1 MLVLLDTNAY
11 LRLAKRIKPMLGVRF
26 GHNQYRLTV
35 LKDVEIEVQK
45 SRRLRFH
52 YPWFDDSGL
61 VEERIAKRVRMSPE
75 EKTKLE
81 NVAEFLHDY
90 TQIHAARFTTNK
102 RSPPSRTDCRM
113 LAFGQVREAVVVT
126 DDLGMHQLAE
136 EFEISVWHGYELLHK
151 MRAAQVIDSQ
161 KIREIYQALEA
172 NGDLPQAWEGAR
184 ETLLRKVFR

>member
-11 LRLAKRIKPMLGVRF
+11 LRLAKRIKPMLGVKF
-26 GHNQYRLTV
+26 GHKQYCLTV
-35 LKDVEIEVQK
+35 LRDVEREVHK

-52 YPWFDDSGL
+52 YPWFDNPNL
-61 VEERIAKRVRMSPE
+61 TQERVSKGVRMSPE
-75 EKTKLE
+75 EKKKLSDITE
-81 NVAEFLHDY
+81 ALHEY
-90 TQIHAARFTTNK
+90 VQIHAARFIENR
-102 RSPPSRTDCRM
+102 RSPPSKTDCRM

-151 MRAAQVIDSQ
+151 MRAAKMIDSE

-172 NGDLPQAWEGAR
+172 NDDLPQAWEGAQ
-184 ETLLRKVFR
+184 ETLLKKVFR